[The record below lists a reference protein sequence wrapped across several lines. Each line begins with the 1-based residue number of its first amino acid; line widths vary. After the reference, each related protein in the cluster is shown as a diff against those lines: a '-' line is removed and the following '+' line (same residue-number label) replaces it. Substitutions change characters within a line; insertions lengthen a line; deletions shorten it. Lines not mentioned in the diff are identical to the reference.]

1 MLPSWSSMPRHT
13 KSGPPSLSRAQQSV
27 ADALGSGATI
37 SGAAEELEVSR
48 VTIYHWIKTRKD
60 FAAAIQQARA
70 EFVFSRRDDLQY
82 LSDRA
87 LESVIAIL
95 DDPSTPSGVRLRA
108 AMLILRRPQPKTG
121 WCMPEP
127 VPEPGREKL
136 FDSVLLEHDYDSLP
150 CLQDPAA
157 GAPASA
163 DPEPPPPSPPSE
175 STAGPTD
182 FTKSYTFTRNSGVN
196 PPAHRQTGL
205 QSCPV
210 PPAVAE
216 ARDNTCPALRIWS
229 SSKPRNGRLEFWMVS
244 CAPIG
249 NRRMPGRL
257 TIDPQD
263 TILPHNQIDPP
274 PKKESTS

>member
-1 MLPSWSSMPRHT
+1 MPRHN
-13 KSGPPSLSRAQQSV
+13 KSGSPSLSPVQQSV
-27 ADALGSGATI
+27 ADALGSGSTI
-37 SGAAEELEVSR
+37 SGAAEDFEVSR
-48 VTIYHWIKTRKD
+48 VTIYQWIKTRKD

-70 EFVFSRRDDLQY
+70 EFVLSRRDDLQY

-87 LESVIAIL
+87 LESVSAIL
-95 DDPSTPSGVRLRA
+95 DNPATPSGVLLRA
-108 AMLILRRPQPKTG
+108 AMFILQRPQPKTG

-157 GAPASA
+157 GDPASA
-163 DPEPPPPSPPSE
+163 DPEPPPPSE

-182 FTKSYTFTRNSGVN
+182 FTKSYTFTKNSDVN
-196 PPAHRQTGL
+196 SPAHRQTGL

-216 ARDNTCPALRIWS
+216 AREQHLS
-229 SSKPRNGRLEFWMVS
+229 HLEDLEQLKTFD
-244 CAPIG
+244 I
-249 NRRMPGRL
+249 NHL
-257 TIDPQD
+257 TAEDEELIA
-263 TILPHNQIDPP
+263 HAKAREKAKAN
-274 PKKESTS
+274 E

>member
-1 MLPSWSSMPRHT
+1 MSRHT
-13 KSGPPSLSRAQQSV
+13 KSGSPSLSPVQQSV
-27 ADALGSGATI
+27 ADALGSGSTI
-37 SGAAEELEVSR
+37 SGAAEDFEVSR
-48 VTIYHWIKTRKD
+48 VTIYQWIKTRKD

-70 EFVFSRRDDLQY
+70 EFVLSRRDDLQY

-87 LESVIAIL
+87 LESVSAIL
-95 DDPSTPSGVRLRA
+95 DNPATPSGVLLRA
-108 AMLILRRPQPKTG
+108 AMFILQRPQPKTG

-157 GAPASA
+157 GDPASA
-163 DPEPPPPSPPSE
+163 DPEPPPPSE

-182 FTKSYTFTRNSGVN
+182 FTKSYTFTKNSDVN
-196 PPAHRQTGL
+196 SPAHRQTGL

-216 ARDNTCPALRIWS
+216 AREQHLS
-229 SSKPRNGRLEFWMVS
+229 HLEDLEQLKTFD
-244 CAPIG
+244 I
-249 NRRMPGRL
+249 NHL
-257 TIDPQD
+257 TAEDEELIAHAKARDKAKA
-263 TILPHNQIDPP
+263 N
-274 PKKESTS
+274 E